1 MKKVLRITNP
11 NDYAAYVN
19 APPLHPLVCIL
30 RYEELGLFRRSLNLY
45 SVYGLFIQDEFVK
58 GISYGMSIIAVAPG
72 QIGGVEDNGE
82 LISRKGW
89 VLLWSPELMQGTA
102 WGKKMEEYGFF
113 SYFSS
118 NSLEMTPAEWDRIS
132 LLIGQMRNE
141 LQDHDDSPALRGV
154 LQGYLHVILEYCNRI
169 YLRQTSFGDKDSS
182 DMLKRFNQLLLDYYA
197 ENKQSG
203 LGVPSVQYCASELA
217 YSPRY
222 LRYLGDMIHKATGGT
237 AIGYIHSFVIERG
250 KSLLMHGHNI
260 SETAHLLGFGYTH
273 HFNRIFK
280 KETGL
285 TPSEFLAK

>member
-1 MKKVLRITNP
+1 MSTLPRFIRLYASSVMKNWGSS
-11 NDYAAYVN
+11 AGA
-19 APPLHPLVCIL
+19 
-30 RYEELGLFRRSLNLY
+30 SLNLY

-58 GISYGMSIIAVAPG
+58 GISYGMRTYETNGPSIIAVAPG

-141 LQDHDDSPALRGV
+141 LQDHDDNPALRGV

-222 LRYLGDMIHKATGGT
+222 LGDMIHKATGGT
-237 AIGYIHSFVIERG
+237 AIGYIHSFVVERG
-250 KSLLMHGHNI
+250 KSLLMHGHNV

-280 KETGL
+280 KVTGL